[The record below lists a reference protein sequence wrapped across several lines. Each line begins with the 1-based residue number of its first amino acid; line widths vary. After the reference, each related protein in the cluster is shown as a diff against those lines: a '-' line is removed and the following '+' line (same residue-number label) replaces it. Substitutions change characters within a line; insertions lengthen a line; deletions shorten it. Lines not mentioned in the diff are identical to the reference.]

1 MESKSLKT
9 PDQYISCFTKKE
21 KNKLN
26 VVDLFAGRWSIA
38 WLSALDSI

>member
-9 PDQYISCFTKKE
+9 PDQYISCFTKK

-26 VVDLFAGRWSIA
+26 VVDLFAGCGG
-38 WLSALDSI
+38 LSLGFQRLDSI